1 MQITS
6 NSRAELVR
14 PELVRPELVP
24 PSAVL
29 LHPRCPL
36 CLGFQCFLGTRSKES
51 DFESQTN
58 LRSSVRGLAIWQR
71 APASCALLLRASWRI
86 FPPIHPQ
93 GWGGLPRR
101 ALTQLPST
109 LKHFHV
115 PQCRAGTWEGGG
127 AGAVITVLQG
137 REASRQW
144 PVPAGGP
151 SPGEVSEPGLWC
163 DPW

>member
-1 MQITS
+1 MTHFPAPYPDPPNDFWGGRARTS
-6 NSRAELVR
+6 PRFTSKENGARGMTGLAGGHSAGEGRSSRCRSRLTAEQSSSIR

-93 GWGGLPRR
+93 GWG
-101 ALTQLPST
+101 
-109 LKHFHV
+109 V
-115 PQCRAGTWEGGG
+115 
-127 AGAVITVLQG
+127 
-137 REASRQW
+137 AS
-144 PVPAGGP
+144 
-151 SPGEVSEPGLWC
+151 
-163 DPW
+163 